1 MANKN
6 KAKGTR
12 AESNLVKYLTNAKL
26 EAMRQALH
34 GNTDHGDVL
43 VRLYDGEVC
52 VEEVILE
59 VKAGQQT
66 VEYSRAT
73 KEEWLRQT
81 SAEVRNA
88 KVRRGYLVIA
98 KHRRSIDDWE
108 VWSADGHSFWYLNH
122 FPNHLKNTARK
133 VRKNE
138 EHQAL
143 PGHPRSS

>member
-12 AESNLVKYLTNAKL
+12 AESNLVKYLINAKL

-43 VRLYDGEVC
+43 VRLYDKEVC
-52 VEEVILE
+52 TEELVLE

-66 VEYSRAT
+66 ANYTRAT
-73 KEEWLRQT
+73 RDEWLGQT

-88 KVRRGYLVIA
+88 KVRRGFLVIA
-98 KHRRSIDDWE
+98 RHRRNIKDWE
-108 VWSADGHSFWYLNH
+108 VWSADGHSFWYLDQWINWIKCH
-122 FPNHLKNTARK
+122 GRK

-143 PGHPRSS
+143 PGHPR